1 MKKKRTRSVK
11 ARAQEISPLDSIP
24 LPKPDYREFW
34 VRFALLKKMASDGD
48 EHALQQVFLLAAE
61 SLSHLVEVWRTNK
74 SKRALNQLVFAV
86 KDALDSLAADTLNPS
101 PELLELAQAS
111 HVWPVLLNPHPD
123 EFERARETVRSVLKV
138 GAATGF
144 NYYGGRKKFG
154 LSPKKRIA
162 VELWDRIDSFRC
174 NALGTASSCVP
185 SWRTRAAVNL
195 GRSTR
200 QKASLTAWWKVA
212 RALLRKTYGKEFE
225 KHPVIRAAF
234 ADEERNIRAAGS
246 RGRSAYKNK
255 EGRKLQGELRH
266 RIEAS
271 LRQEF
276 RTLLAVK

>member
-1 MKKKRTRSVK
+1 MKKNRTRSVK

-34 VRFALLKKMASDGD
+34 VRFAVLKQRASDGD

-101 PELLELAQAS
+101 TELLEVAQAS
-111 HVWPVLLNPHPD
+111 HVWPILLNPHPD

-138 GAATGF
+138 GAATGL

-162 VELWDRIDSFRC
+162 VELWDKIDSFRC
-174 NALGTASSCVP
+174 NPLPKETSSL
-185 SWRTRAAVNL
+185 STWQKAAVEL
-195 GRSTR
+195 GPSTR
-200 QKASLTAWWKVA
+200 DKANFEAWWKVA
-212 RALLRKTYGKEFE
+212 RLLLKEDYGERFE
-225 KHPVIRAAF
+225 EHPRIKAAF
-234 ADEERNIRAAGS
+234 SHEIRNLKR
-246 RGRSAYKNK
+246 YKNS
-255 EGRKLQGELRH
+255 EGRKLPGKLRSTL
-266 RIEAS
+266 IAS

-276 RTLLAVK
+276 EMATAIN